1 MSKNVVNVQM
11 EESFYNKVMTSAG
24 GGTSD
29 LFLWFLPSDAYS
41 SDYDLTEEQFQ
52 AMIAHNAEVY
62 KVLDSIFKNKG
73 YVPNVD
79 LVGFSYDGVS
89 YYARGSF
96 NATYTIA
103 YVLAEN
109 SHEPEEW
116 GSYNYGDTLIEFSS
130 NYIEFVEREIYDTL
144 CPDGRFYYQRSSG
157 GGPV

>member
-1 MSKNVVNVQM
+1 MGYKSKFNGA
-11 EESFYNKVMTSAG
+11 EIDERLSASG
-24 GGTSD
+24 
-29 LFLWFLPSDAYS
+29 LFCWFIPSDEYA
-41 SDYDLTEEQFQ
+41 SDYDLAEEEFQ

-79 LVGFSYDGVS
+79 LVGFAYDGVS
-89 YYARGSF
+89 YYGRISF
-96 NATYTIA
+96 KITTITA

-109 SHEPEEW
+109 SNEPEEW
-116 GSYNYGDTLIEFSS
+116 GSYNYDDTVIEFSS
-130 NYIEFVEREIYDTL
+130 NFQEAVNREIYDTL